1 MSDSEQT
8 YEDDYEHPI
17 RAIRK
22 DFGFEVFVRKMDK
35 DEMPDDGITYYADTD
50 CSIYTIDEL
59 ELEELK
65 GGKD

>member
-35 DEMPDDGITYYADTD
+35 DEMPDDGLTYYADTE
-50 CSIYTIDEL
+50 CSIYEEEEL
-59 ELEELK
+59 EFNNTK
-65 GGKD
+65 